1 MANVPQDADAQA
13 DDAQADSATIG
24 APRHGEAVP
33 RGQAGV
39 PLSPLHE
46 GRFGRLFREPQPLD
60 PGQAAI
66 DALARHVKERS
77 SATSGDNTKIPA
89 GYTYLGQF
97 VDHDI
102 TFDPT
107 SSLEKQNDPDALVDF
122 RTPRFD
128 LDCLYGSGPDDDP
141 FMYEWSSPSNRG
153 VKLLVG
159 RNPNNGQFDIA
170 DLPRNQQGRALIGDP
185 RNDENI
191 IVSQL
196 QLLFIRF
203 HNKVVDRTRRNQRL
217 QGAAL
222 FREAQ
227 RITRWHYQWIVVHDF
242 LERIVGKET
251 AVAILKPAS
260 GSTPAQTDLRFFN
273 PKNDPFM
280 PVEFSGAAYRY
291 GHSQVRAAYD
301 LNDVVVDVPIFVA
314 ADRPGPLE
322 HLGGF
327 RRLPAAWTIDW
338 SLFFKT
344 SAGANP
350 QLSRKIDA
358 RVAAPLLKLPGLPG
372 DRPSLPRLNL
382 MRGRALGLP
391 SGQDVAAAMGAPPLT
406 ADQLGL
412 GQIDLPPEGVAALE
426 QATPLWFYLLREA
439 AVLGRGERLGMVG
452 GRIVAEVLVGLLQG
466 DPQSYLRR
474 KPTWSPI
481 LPSSRE
487 GDFTM
492 ADLVKF
498 TLG

>member
-1 MANVPQDADAQA
+1 MASVEQDDGTQTDSTAD
-13 DDAQADSATIG
+13 G
-24 APRHGEAVP
+24 APRHGVAMP
-33 RGQAGV
+33 RGQTGV

-46 GRFGRLFREPQPLD
+46 GRFGRMFRDPQPLA

-66 DALARHVKERS
+66 GALAKLVKES
-77 SATSGDNTKIPA
+77 GSGAAGDNTKIPA
-89 GYTYLGQF
+89 GYTYFGQF

-107 SSLEKQNDPDALVDF
+107 SDLAKQNDPDALVNF

-141 FMYEWSSPSNRG
+141 FMYEWSSPTNRR

-159 RNPNNGQFDIA
+159 RNPSSGDFDIA
-170 DLPRNQQGRALIGDP
+170 DLPRNQQARALIGDH

-203 HNKVVDRTRRNQRL
+203 HNKVVDRTRKNQKL
-217 QGAAL
+217 AGGEL

-242 LERIVGKET
+242 LQRIVGKET
-251 AVAILKPAS
+251 AEAVLQPATS
-260 GSTPAQTDLRFFN
+260 SEPARTALNFFD
-273 PKNDPFM
+273 PKNNPFM

-301 LNDVVVDVPIFVA
+301 LNDTVRGVPIFAA
-314 ADRPGPLE
+314 ADKPQPLE

-338 SLFFKT
+338 SFFFKT
-344 SAGANP
+344 SAGAKP
-350 QLSRKIDA
+350 QLSRKIDTSI
-358 RVAAPLLKLPGLPG
+358 APPLFKLPGLPG
-372 DRPSLPRLNL
+372 DRPSLARLNL

-391 SGQDVAAAMGAPPLT
+391 SGQDVAEAMGAPPLT
-406 ADQLGL
+406 PAQLGL
-412 GQIDLPPEGVAALE
+412 ADIDLPAAGREALA
-426 QATPLWFYLLREA
+426 QATPLWFYVLREA
-439 AVLGRGERLGMVG
+439 AVLGKGERLGMVG
-452 GRIVAEVLVGLLQG
+452 GRIVAEVLVGLLEG

-474 KPTWSPI
+474 KPAWTPI
-481 LPSSRE
+481 LPLAKK

-492 ADLVKF
+492 ADLVNF
-498 TLG
+498 TFD